1 MHLQAHLAQLVHQA
15 HHLVAQVVRLAHQG
29 LARQDIVRVVH
40 QVRVV
45 LVQALRQ
52 VLEVQAT
59 HHQARALVVQEVL
72 VAHEVLVVH
81 HL

>member
-1 MHLQAHLAQLVHQA
+1 MVVEDVHLRAHLAQVPVVHQA
-15 HHLVAQVVRLAHQG
+15 HHLVA
-29 LARQDIVRVVH
+29 RQALVRVVR
-40 QVRVV
+40 QVRAV

-72 VAHEVLVVH
+72 VAHEALVVLH
-81 HL
+81 Q